1 MKSQNKRY
9 FIINFFHVK
18 IEINEGRHKLPPLGS
33 RFFVGRG
40 FGTFSVRF
48 KMRFTSLKASKPA
61 QRSAVLLDFWGTI
74 CCFSLKSYLLI
85 AVSRSFIRCFQ
96 VKGSV
101 CVCVSV
107 CVCLCLCQC
116 VCVCVCVGGCDL

>member
-18 IEINEGRHKLPPLGS
+18 IEINEGWHKLPPLGS

-101 CVCVSV
+101 CMCVSV
-107 CVCLCLCQC
+107 CVC
-116 VCVCVCVGGCDL
+116 VSVSMCVCVCVGGCDL